1 MGIGNHIENRRLF
14 EIATGRVRLE
24 EAEPEHLHACEVCQG
39 VLYVFLNQ
47 PPTSIPA
54 ASTDAA

>member
-1 MGIGNHIENRRLF
+1 MVMGSHIENRRLF
-14 EIATGRVRLE
+14 EIATGRVRVE
-24 EAEPEHLHACEVCQG
+24 ESEPEHLHVCEVCQG

-47 PPTSIPA
+47 PPASIPA